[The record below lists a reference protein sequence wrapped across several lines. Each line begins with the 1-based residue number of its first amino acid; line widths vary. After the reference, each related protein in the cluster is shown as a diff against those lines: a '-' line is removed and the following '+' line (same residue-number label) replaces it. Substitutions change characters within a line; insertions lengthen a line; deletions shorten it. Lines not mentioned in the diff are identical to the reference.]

1 MDTWN
6 MNDRVSFT
14 QTNPLFEMSLSR
26 SDRYS
31 FQPDDL
37 KPERT
42 RRHWCF
48 YFIIVYL
55 ILLTGLN
62 AFLIYKV
69 FTLESSLS
77 NPQLGKQTSNHIPQ
91 DGDVGDNFQI
101 LLHNNSQETKNLR
114 SNVSA
119 LQSQMNGLCG
129 KDGQLHR
136 LTSNLNLL
144 NTSTLK
150 LEGKLSSIS
159 LKPGPPG
166 PAGLRG
172 LPGEKGPKGD
182 SGVIG
187 PKGGEGPKGERGD
200 VGPPGPAGPPGSSGS
215 QGAKG
220 EKGDSGVQG
229 LKGDVG
235 EAGHSGIPGTPGL
248 KGDRGNDGQQG
259 LPGLIGPPG
268 FNGTQGDSGVIGPK
282 GGEGPK
288 GEQGDVGPPGPAGPP
303 GSSGSQGAKGE
314 KGDSGVQGLKGDV
327 GEAGH
332 SGIPG
337 TPGLK
342 GEKGDRGNDGQQG
355 LPGLIGPP
363 GFNGTEGPP
372 GPAGPKADVELN
384 VRLVPGPNQG
394 RLEVKYNGVWGTVCD
409 DNFDPTDGKVVCR
422 MLGFKTVTSTF
433 TASPGT
439 GEIWLDDLHCTG
451 TEADIFNCPHPLVG
465 VHNCGH
471 SEDVGVGCV

>member
-248 KGDRGNDGQQG
+248 KG
-259 LPGLIGPPG
+259 
-268 FNGTQGDSGVIGPK
+268 
-282 GGEGPK
+282 
-288 GEQGDVGPPGPAGPP
+288 
-303 GSSGSQGAKGE
+303 
-314 KGDSGVQGLKGDV
+314 
-327 GEAGH
+327 
-332 SGIPG
+332 
-337 TPGLK
+337 
-342 GEKGDRGNDGQQG
+342 EKGDRGNDGQQG

>member
-1 MDTWN
+1 MDTSVDE

-26 SDRYS
+26 SDLYS

-37 KPERT
+37 KPART
-42 RRHWCF
+42 RRRWCF

-55 ILLTGLN
+55 ILQTGLN

-119 LQSQMNGLCG
+119 LQSQVNGLCG
-129 KDGQLHR
+129 KDGQLHQ

-187 PKGGEGPKGERGD
+187 PKGGEGPKGEQGD
-200 VGPPGPAGPPGSSGS
+200 VGPSGPAGPPGSSGS
-215 QGAKG
+215 QG
-220 EKGDSGVQG
+220 
-229 LKGDVG
+229 
-235 EAGHSGIPGTPGL
+235 P
-248 KGDRGNDGQQG
+248 
-259 LPGLIGPPG
+259 
-268 FNGTQGDSGVIGPK
+268 
-282 GGEGPK
+282 
-288 GEQGDVGPPGPAGPP
+288 
-303 GSSGSQGAKGE
+303 GAKGE

-384 VRLVPGPNQG
+384 VRLVPGPNRG
-394 RLEVKYNGVWGTVCD
+394 RLEVKHNGVWGTVCD
-409 DNFDPTDGKVVCR
+409 DNFDATDGKVVCR

-433 TASPGT
+433 TASPGS

-451 TEADIFNCPHPLVG
+451 TEADIFNCPHPPVG
-465 VHNCGH
+465 VNNCQHN
-471 SEDVGVGCV
+471 EDVGVGCV

>member
-172 LPGEKGPKGD
+172 LPGEKGPK
-182 SGVIG
+182 
-187 PKGGEGPKGERGD
+187 
-200 VGPPGPAGPPGSSGS
+200 
-215 QGAKG
+215 
-220 EKGDSGVQG
+220 
-229 LKGDVG
+229 
-235 EAGHSGIPGTPGL
+235 
-248 KGDRGNDGQQG
+248 
-259 LPGLIGPPG
+259 
-268 FNGTQGDSGVIGPK
+268 GDSGVIGPK

>member
-1 MDTWN
+1 MDTSMDD

-14 QTNPLFEMSLSR
+14 QTNPLFDMSLSR
-26 SDRYS
+26 SELYS

-37 KPERT
+37 KPART

-55 ILLTGLN
+55 ILQTGLN

-77 NPQLGKQTSNHIPQ
+77 KPQLGKQTSNHIPQ
-91 DGDVGDNFQI
+91 DGGVGDNFQI

-114 SNVSA
+114 ANVSA
-119 LQSQMNGLCG
+119 LQSQVNGLCG
-129 KDGQLHR
+129 KDGQLHQ

-150 LEGKLSSIS
+150 LEGKLSDIS

-166 PAGLRG
+166 PAGIRG

-187 PKGGEGPKGERGD
+187 PKGGEGPKGEKGD

-215 QGAKG
+215 QGPGAKG

-235 EAGHSGIPGTPGL
+235 EIGHSGIPGIPGL
-248 KGDRGNDGQQG
+248 KGEKGDTGNDGQQG

-268 FNGTQGDSGVIGPK
+268 FNGTD
-282 GGEGPK
+282 
-288 GEQGDVGPPGPAGPP
+288 
-303 GSSGSQGAKGE
+303 GS
-314 KGDSGVQGLKGDV
+314 
-327 GEAGH
+327 
-332 SGIPG
+332 
-337 TPGLK
+337 
-342 GEKGDRGNDGQQG
+342 
-355 LPGLIGPP
+355 
-363 GFNGTEGPP
+363 P
-372 GPAGPKADVELN
+372 GPAGPKGDIELN
-384 VRLVPGPNQG
+384 VRLVPGPNRG
-394 RLEVKYNGVWGTVCD
+394 RLEVKYKGVWGTVCD
-409 DNFDPTDGKVVCR
+409 DNFDPTDGKVVCK
-422 MLGFKTVTSTF
+422 MLGFKSITSTF
-433 TASPGT
+433 TASPGS

-451 TEADIFNCPHPLVG
+451 TETDIFNCPHQPIG
-465 VHNCGH
+465 INNCQHN
-471 SEDVGVGCV
+471 EDVGVGCV